1 MSEIRS
7 RRDEQLDDLEQEVG
21 VLMRRARKVV
31 RARAEQVH
39 PELSAPAYM
48 ILRFLKE
55 RGAVRASLISE
66 CFETDKGAVS
76 RQVQHAIDLGLV
88 ERSADPDD
96 KRASLLQLT
105 SAGEQGLADVDAVRR
120 ERLRERLDE
129 WDDEALAGLVAQL
142 HRYNRLFDDLDQA
155 F

>member
-1 MSEIRS
+1 MSPVS
-7 RRDEQLDDLEQEVG
+7 RRDEQLDDLEHEVG

-48 ILRFLKE
+48 ILRFLKD
-55 RGAVRASLISE
+55 RGAVRASLIAE

-88 ERSADPDD
+88 ARSADPDD
-96 KRASLLQLT
+96 RRASLLELT
-105 SAGEQGLADVDAVRR
+105 QAGHQGLAEVDAFRR
-120 ERLRERLDE
+120 ERLKERLDE
-129 WDDEALAGLVAQL
+129 WDDEALSGLVAQL
-142 HRYNRLFDDLDQA
+142 HRYNQLFEDLDQA

>member
-1 MSEIRS
+1 MSPGS
-7 RRDEQLDDLEQEVG
+7 RRDQRLDDLEHEIG
-21 VLMRRARKVV
+21 MLLRRARKVV

-48 ILRFLKE
+48 ILRFLKD
-55 RGAVRASLISE
+55 RGAVRASLIAE

-88 ERSADPDD
+88 ARSADPDD
-96 KRASLLQLT
+96 KRASLLELT
-105 SAGEQGLADVDAVRR
+105 SAGHQGLAEVDAVRR
-120 ERLRERLDE
+120 ERLKQRLDE
-129 WDDEALAGLVAQL
+129 WDDDSLGALVAQL
-142 HRYNRLFDDLDQA
+142 QRYNSLFDDLDQV

>member
-1 MSEIRS
+1 MSPVS
-7 RRDEQLDDLEQEVG
+7 ARDQRLDELEHEVG

-39 PELSAPAYM
+39 PELSAPGYL
-48 ILRFLKE
+48 ILRFLKD
-55 RGAVRASLISE
+55 RGAVRASVIAE

-96 KRASLLQLT
+96 KRASLLVLT
-105 SAGEQGLADVDAVRR
+105 PAGQEGLLEVDAVRR
-120 ERLRERLDE
+120 ERLKERLDV
-129 WDDEALAGLVAQL
+129 WDDEALGALVSHLQ
-142 HRYNRLFDDLDQA
+142 RYNQLFEDLDQA

>member
-1 MSEIRS
+1 MNETRS
-7 RRDEQLDDLEQEVG
+7 RRDERLDDLEQEVG
-21 VLMRRARKVV
+21 VLIRRARRVV
-31 RARAEQVH
+31 QARAEHVH

-55 RGAVRASLISE
+55 RGAVRASLIAE

-76 RQVQHAIDLGLV
+76 RQVQHAIELGLV

-96 KRASLLQLT
+96 RRASLLQLT
-105 SAGEQGLADVDAVRR
+105 ATGEQGLADVDAARR
-120 ERLRERLDE
+120 ERLKERLDE
-129 WDDEALAGLVAQL
+129 WDDDALAGLVAQL
-142 HRYNRLFDDLDQA
+142 HRYNRLFEDVDQA